1 MKFLIGLAAT
11 AMSALLLTP
20 TLAPTET
27 DPTTHSRAV
36 AEATSGIEAVRA

>member
-20 TLAPTET
+20 TLSPGEVGTEA
-27 DPTTHSRAV
+27 HSSMV
-36 AEATSGIEAVRA
+36 AENALDARGLRA